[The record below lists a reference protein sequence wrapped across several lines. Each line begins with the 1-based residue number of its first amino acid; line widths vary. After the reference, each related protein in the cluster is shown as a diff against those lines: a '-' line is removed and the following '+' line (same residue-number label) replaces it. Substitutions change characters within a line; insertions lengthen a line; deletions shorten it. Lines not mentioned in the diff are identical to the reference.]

1 MPKPDVVKV
10 IKKVVVLFFIYS
22 YMYTVIQILYNY
34 I

>member
-1 MPKPDVVKV
+1 MPNPDVVKV

-22 YMYTVIQILYNY
+22 YTVIQILYNY